1 MNKKAGPVILIIG
14 TVLAGGKA
22 LYDLT
27 RSGIKIRNDKRQYEE
42 RRKAYQI
49 KQQSYNSNR
58 ESAQKKFDDL
68 GITRLHALETL
79 GNAAKFL
86 MRAKVKE
93 RELFEKLEVTPQQLA
108 KWELASIQ
116 AIDLVTIITK
126 GSMSGITSASA
137 AYSLVGTLGVASTG
151 TAISTLSGAAANNAT
166 LAWLGG
172 GAIATGGGGM
182 SLGLMVLNSIVV
194 GPALL
199 VSSYFVGRKA
209 EEIATAVAQ
218 EVAKMDIAES
228 EIDRQLKVLETIL
241 QRVDEL
247 FKSTVDVDKIL
258 ADLLAKA
265 DSENLED
272 AYNVAKLAKSLGVLL
287 DTAILDKNGNFIKEI
302 P

>member
-1 MNKKAGPVILIIG
+1 MNKKAGPVILIAV
-14 TVLAGGKA
+14 TVLAGVKG

-27 RSGIKIRNDKRQYEE
+27 RSGKRIRNDIKQYNE
-42 RRKAYQI
+42 RSKTYQF

-58 ESAQKKFDDL
+58 EAAQKRFDDL
-68 GITRLHALETL
+68 GTTRLNALETL
-79 GNAAKFL
+79 GKAAKFL

-126 GSMSGITSASA
+126 SSMSGITSASA
-137 AYSLVGTLGVASTG
+137 AYSLVGTLGTASTG

-172 GAIATGGGGM
+172 GTIAMGGGGM
-182 SLGLMVLNSIVV
+182 SLGSIVLNSIVV

-199 VSSYFVGRKA
+199 ASSFFVGRKA

-228 EIDRQLKVLETIL
+228 EINRQLKILETIL

-258 ADLLAKA
+258 TDLLAEA
-265 DSENLED
+265 DPENLED

-287 DTAILDKNGNFIKEI
+287 DTAILDKNGNFIEET